1 MENIVMTGFFR
12 IWAIECDMW
21 FFATDS
27 KQHLQNGKEKLLKDS
42 WKYMVSQQV
51 LVEISNLREIRI
63 WNFFVKIIRQIEGRS
78 ILVT

>member
-12 IWAIECDMW
+12 IWAIKCDMW

-27 KQHLQNGKEKLLKDS
+27 KQHLQNGKENLLKDS
-42 WKYMVSQQV
+42 SKYMVSQQV

-63 WNFFVKIIRQIEGRS
+63 FNFLSK
-78 ILVT
+78 

>member
-27 KQHLQNGKEKLLKDS
+27 TQHLQNGKEKLLKDS

-78 ILVT
+78 ILAT